1 MLGFKKPKHSFLK
14 LYYAIMFSEEKIKT
28 TLKDKGYILM
38 TPRRFD
44 FILGK
49 LASSILDGFVSLPI
63 NNKDLIQLIH

>member
-1 MLGFKKPKHSFLK
+1 
-14 LYYAIMFSEEKIKT
+14 MFSEEKIKT